1 MDESKNVP
9 LMISLPKKYRDLL
22 RRMAAEKNLVRPDDV
37 VTAARLGK
45 EIICEYLEDLKE
57 KKQLRQAEDMQEELG
72 RMAQSI
78 GLKLNNKGG
87 VEDVD

>member
-22 RRMAAEKNLVRPDDV
+22 RRMAAKKNLTIPDDV

-45 EIICEYLEDLKE
+45 EIICQYLD
-57 KKQLRQAEDMQEELG
+57 EL
-72 RMAQSI
+72 A
-78 GLKLNNKGG
+78 NKGMK
-87 VEDVD
+87 EDQKNE

>member
-45 EIICEYLEDLKE
+45 EIICQALDELANKRMEEDQKN
-57 KKQLRQAEDMQEELG
+57 EL
-72 RMAQSI
+72 
-78 GLKLNNKGG
+78 
-87 VEDVD
+87 

>member
-22 RRMAAEKNLVRPDDV
+22 RRMAAKKNLAIPDDV

-45 EIICEYLEDLKE
+45 EIICQVLDELIDKRMKEDQKNE
-57 KKQLRQAEDMQEELG
+57 
-72 RMAQSI
+72 
-78 GLKLNNKGG
+78 
-87 VEDVD
+87 

>member
-1 MDESKNVP
+1 MEESKNVP

-45 EIICEYLEDLKE
+45 EIICQHLENLKIKE
-57 KKQLRQAEDMQEELG
+57 K
-72 RMAQSI
+72 I
-78 GLKLNNKGG
+78 
-87 VEDVD
+87 

>member
-22 RRMAAEKNLVRPDDV
+22 RRMAAEKNLAIPDGV

-45 EIICEYLEDLKE
+45 EIICQYLD
-57 KKQLRQAEDMQEELG
+57 EL
-72 RMAQSI
+72 A
-78 GLKLNNKGG
+78 NKGMK
-87 VEDVD
+87 EDHKNE